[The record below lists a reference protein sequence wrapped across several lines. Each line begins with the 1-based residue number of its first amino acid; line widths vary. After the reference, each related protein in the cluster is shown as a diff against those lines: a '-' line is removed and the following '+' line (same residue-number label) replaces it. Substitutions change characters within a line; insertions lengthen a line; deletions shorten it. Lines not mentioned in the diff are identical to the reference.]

1 MQSSEQNIIVK
12 KTYEVLELKAIGV
25 SRKVVNIQVF
35 WDVALDT
42 EDGGKYNLS
51 KRREMLTQRQSVTS
65 KNKHRFQDL
74 ISRIY

>member
-1 MQSSEQNIIVK
+1 VK